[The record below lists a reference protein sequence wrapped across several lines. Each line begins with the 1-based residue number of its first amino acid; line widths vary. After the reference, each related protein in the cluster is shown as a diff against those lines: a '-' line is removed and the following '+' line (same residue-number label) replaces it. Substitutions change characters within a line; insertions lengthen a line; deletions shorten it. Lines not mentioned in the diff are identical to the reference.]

1 MTWLLRLASVA
12 TALLGALTVAD
23 LKYRTSGIVL
33 WPLKLLA
40 CAVAP
45 LVALIGAALA
55 LAGLKR
61 RDPLAAGFGPAG
73 RVSLDSLCHAVGRA
87 PSWLRASL

>member
-1 MTWLLRLASVA
+1 MTWLLRLASAA

-45 LVALIGAALA
+45 LVALITTALA
-55 LAGLKR
+55 LAGLNR
-61 RDPLAAGFGPAG
+61 RDPLAAGFGLLGALASI
-73 RVSLDSLCHAVGRA
+73 RYVTQSVA
-87 PSWLRASL
+87 PHPGF

>member
-12 TALLGALTVAD
+12 AALLGALTVAD

-33 WPLKLLA
+33 WPLRLLA

-45 LVALIGAALA
+45 TGAVIGAALA

-61 RDPLAAGFGPAG
+61 RDPVAAGLG
-73 RVSLDSLCHAVGRA
+73 RLGA
-87 PSWLRASL
+87 